1 MNSFEETRTTPD
13 PKAWVA
19 MPSREE
25 LQPLLPVDGT
35 NPYDFG
41 FLPAMLRLVCAHPA
55 IAPALGMAFTTI
67 MFGPGALSRRE
78 REMVAGV
85 ASAAQD
91 CFY

>member
-1 MNSFEETRTTPD
+1 VGVDHEPD
-13 PKAWVA
+13 AWVE
-19 MPSREE
+19 MPSEESLRE
-25 LQPLLPVDGT
+25 LFPPGQT
-35 NPYDFG
+35 PYDFG

-55 IAPALGMAFTTI
+55 IAPAFGLAFSTI

-85 ASAAQD
+85 AAAAQD

>member
-1 MNSFEETRTTPD
+1 
-13 PKAWVA
+13 
-19 MPSREE
+19 MP
-25 LQPLLPVDGT
+25 
-35 NPYDFG
+35 